1 MSNQNSPIGTPLPTG
16 QHTAGAVQE
25 QAYCSTGSGEREED
39 FMKNLKYE
47 DLVMTNEEIG
57 KVVDSH
63 MDSMTSD
70 EIMDIILYIC
80 EKSIE
85 KEPEALKN
93 ADSVTKI
100 MYIANEMYKC
110 GFANALYLANESVK
124 EAIKKYGENVA

>member
-1 MSNQNSPIGTPLPTG
+1 
-16 QHTAGAVQE
+16 
-25 QAYCSTGSGEREED
+25 
-39 FMKNLKYE
+39 MKNLKYE